1 MAGPDAVRD
10 EGEDL
15 TIKGELENSSVPE
28 LVRSILASGETG
40 VLTFRNSEFTKS
52 LYVHAGRVLFAAS
65 TDPDERLGESLLQRG
80 KITARQYLEASKLI
94 RPGRRLGAILV
105 EMGAL
110 EPEDLIPAVE
120 QQVKD
125 ILMDLFQWTRGE
137 YEFVIKE
144 MDPSDV
150 LALNITTENLILEGI
165 RRSHAWSR
173 ILNGVGG
180 LDGVP
185 FPAGNTELLYRL
197 DLTDD
202 EQEVMA
208 HVNGHSTIE
217 QILQISYLSNF
228 DTCRILWALFMVG
241 AIRRGQRGEE
251 AAVSA
256 GVKDQESELDLE
268 EIVERFNQMFS
279 RIYSFLKGRIGD
291 EVDQFME
298 MTLEEVSRQYATLYA
313 GVDLRGYGRADYEQ
327 MLANVA
333 DLPQVQRKQLM
344 VAGLNELVYAIQF
357 TVRARYGAEEA
368 AVVSGII
375 KEGFRR
381 LGTI

>member
-1 MAGPDAVRD
+1 
-10 EGEDL
+10 
-15 TIKGELENSSVPE
+15 
-28 LVRSILASGETG
+28 
-40 VLTFRNSEFTKS
+40 
-52 LYVHAGRVLFAAS
+52 VLFAAS
-65 TDPDERLGESLLQRG
+65 TDPDERLGESLLLRG

-105 EMGAL
+105 EMQAI
-110 EPEDLIPAVE
+110 ESEDLIPAVE

-144 MDPSDV
+144 MDPADV

-165 RRSHAWSR
+165 RRSRAWSR

-180 LDGVP
+180 LDSVP
-185 FPAGNTELLYRL
+185 FPVGNTELLYRL

-202 EQEVMA
+202 EHEVLA
-208 HVNGHSTIE
+208 HVNGHATVE

-228 DTCRILWALFMVG
+228 DTCRILWALFLVG
-241 AIRRGQRGEE
+241 IIRRGQHGEE
-251 AAVSA
+251 AVVSA
-256 GVKDQESELDLE
+256 GVKDQENALDLE
-268 EIVERFNQMFS
+268 EIVERFNQMFG

-298 MTLEEVSRQYATLYA
+298 MTLEEVSRQYGTLYA
-313 GVDLRGYGRADYEQ
+313 GVDLKAYGRTDYEQ

-344 VAGLNELVYAIQF
+344 VAGLNELVYAIQL
-357 TVRARYGAEEA
+357 TVRARYGAQEA

-381 LGTI
+381 LGTL